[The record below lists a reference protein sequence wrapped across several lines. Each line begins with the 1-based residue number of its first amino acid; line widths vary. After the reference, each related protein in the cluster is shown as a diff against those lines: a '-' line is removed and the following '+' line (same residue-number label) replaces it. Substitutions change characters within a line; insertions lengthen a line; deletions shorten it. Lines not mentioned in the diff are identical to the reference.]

1 MTGPRSADG
10 WITND
15 GRWSAG
21 SSNNFSSTSSTGA
34 VMQRTFLFLAS
45 LVLAGAASSA
55 GCRSCD
61 SCHDYSP
68 PVASCGCNSCG
79 TQRSGSAGG
88 GYATEGYMDG
98 EGQPQQAI
106 PQHVMQQ

>member
-1 MTGPRSADG
+1 
-10 WITND
+10 
-15 GRWSAG
+15 
-21 SSNNFSSTSSTGA
+21 
-34 VMQRTFLFLAS
+34 MQRTFLFLAS
-45 LVLAGAASSA
+45 LVLAGAASFS

-61 SCHDYSP
+61 SCNDYSP

-88 GYATEGYMDG
+88 YATESYMDG
-98 EGQPQQAI
+98 EGQPHQAV